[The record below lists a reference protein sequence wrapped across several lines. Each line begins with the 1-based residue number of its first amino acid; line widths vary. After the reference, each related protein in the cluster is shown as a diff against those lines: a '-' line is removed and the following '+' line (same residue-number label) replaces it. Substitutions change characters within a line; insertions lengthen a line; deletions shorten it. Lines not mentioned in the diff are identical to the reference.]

1 MITLTLGK
9 YLFIF
14 ATLLFV
20 KGMVDAS
27 KLGDSEQ
34 SDVLPN
40 PGKLLEIRFNL
51 QSAIFFFV
59 GALLL

>member
-27 KLGDSEQ
+27 KLKGSSE
-34 SDVLPN
+34 SDALPN
-40 PGKLLEIRFNL
+40 PQKLLEVRFNL
-51 QSAIFFFV
+51 QSALFFFF